1 MPTPKPNS
9 PEELELA
16 ALIGPHVRDFREREG
31 ISQTELA
38 TALDVAPSTI
48 SYLEN
53 GYRLPRR
60 NTVMKIL
67 EYIDIDIP
75 DLSDRLNFIG
85 KLKWEEIKHTAKCE
99 KIRENKAKHYHYNCD
114 ERTRTVY
121 SLVDGKVIERKE
133 EDGWKIK

>member
-1 MPTPKPNS
+1 MKSPKPNS
-9 PEELELA
+9 LEELELA

-38 TALDVAPSTI
+38 AALDVAPSTI

-53 GYRLPRR
+53 GYKLPRR

-85 KLKWEEIKHTAKCE
+85 KLKLEEIKHTAKYQ
-99 KIRENKAKHYHYNCD
+99 KIREDKVKRYHYRRD

-121 SLVDGKVIERKE
+121 SLVDGKVVERKE